1 MAKSVLSFLATKGF
15 QAKYLSGA
23 MAEAAILAS
32 AQLGTSQRRYRRYY
46 SYLSRQVNHAANDH
60 VGQRHR
66 Q

>member
-1 MAKSVLSFLATKGF
+1 
-15 QAKYLSGA
+15 

-66 Q
+66 K